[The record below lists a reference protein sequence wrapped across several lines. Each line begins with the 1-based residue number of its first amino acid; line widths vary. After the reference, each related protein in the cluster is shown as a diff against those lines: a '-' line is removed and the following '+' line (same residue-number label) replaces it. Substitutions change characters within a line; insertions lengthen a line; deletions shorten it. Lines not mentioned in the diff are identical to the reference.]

1 LVKRANSALR
11 QIPVLAPFLF
21 FALTSLACGRG
32 GAEAQK
38 KRIEPAYD
46 KQTGRLQLL
55 NYDSDGDG
63 KVDTVSYMDG
73 ARLLRIEID
82 KDEDG
87 TVERWEH
94 YDADQKLQKV
104 GLSRANDGKEDA
116 WSYFGPDGSIV
127 RIELSTR
134 RDGNVTRT
142 EDYENSALVR
152 AEEDTDADGRTDKW
166 ETYEGG
172 RLASVS
178 FGTTNRA
185 GPDRRLLYGADGSV
199 RLEVDPDGDG
209 QFVAVNPQK

>member
-1 LVKRANSALR
+1 V
-11 QIPVLAPFLF
+11 
-21 FALTSLACGRG
+21 ACGWG
-32 GAEAQK
+32 GADDQK
-38 KRIEPAYD
+38 KRIEPGYD
-46 KQTGRLQLL
+46 NQTGRLQLL
-55 NYDSDGDG
+55 KYDSDGDG

-87 TVERWEH
+87 TIERWEH
-94 YDADQKLQKV
+94 YEADQKLQKV

-152 AEEDTDADGRTDKW
+152 AEEDTDADGKTDKW

-172 RLASVS
+172 RLASVA
-178 FGTTNRA
+178 FGTTHRG
-185 GPDRRLLYGADGSV
+185 GPDRRLLYGADGSA

-209 QFVAVNPQK
+209 QFVAVNPKK